1 METFVKKSSR
11 VISMIVASFL
21 IACAMTRFINLRAS
35 AIPKWMAGLVRSALE
50 ALGDDGFGIESII
63 DGSNL
68 GKLLMSW
75 LLATII
81 MYVSRRLTRNFLRHA
96 ALFFAGSMGSFAGA
110 YYLAHLANAD
120 LIAPGHSGWL
130 HERLVSPG
138 GAAPNDFQV
147 LYVLALLVICWLGML
162 SVLFALYAVVARR
175 GSHHA
180 KERPKKV
187 E

>member
-35 AIPKWMAGLVRSALE
+35 AIPEWMAGLVRSALE

-63 DGSNL
+63 DCSNL
-68 GKLLMSW
+68 GKLLTSW
-75 LLATII
+75 LIAAIVI
-81 MYVSRRLTRNFLRHA
+81 YVSLRLTRSFVRNA
-96 ALFFAGSMGSFAGA
+96 ALFFAGSMGIFAGA
-110 YYLAHLANAD
+110 YYLAHLAHAD
-120 LIAPGHSGWL
+120 LVAPGHSGWL
-130 HERLVSPG
+130 HERLVSPVT
-138 GAAPNDFQV
+138 AVPNEFQV

-175 GSHHA
+175 GSHHD